1 MLEQIQE
8 IVRKNLPAEMG
19 EQLRQFMN
27 EAESQKKSLGYA
39 NERIKS
45 FEASV
50 ASKDADIVKL
60 TDKLKLAGDLDKR
73 EKDVTQREIRLD
85 VMTAQIR
92 EGAAVHR
99 ADEMKELVSII
110 FKNPRIVK
118 TAMSNEMVPVVMP
131 GNSYPQ
137 TSNASKNETT
147 TKEVNP

>member
-8 IVRKNLPAEMG
+8 IVRKNLPAEVG

-39 NERIKS
+39 NERIKA

-50 ASKDADIVKL
+50 AAKDAEIGTLKE
-60 TDKLKLAGDLDKR
+60 KLKLSGELDKR

-92 EGAAVHR
+92 EGAAVQR
-99 ADEMKELVSII
+99 ADEMKDLVSII
-110 FKNPRIVK
+110 FKNPRVVK
-118 TAMSNEMVPVVMP
+118 NVMSNEMVPVVVP

-137 TSNASKNETT
+137 SSSASKSETT

>member
-27 EAESQKKSLGYA
+27 EAESQKKSLQYA
-39 NERIKS
+39 NERIKA
-45 FEASV
+45 FEAST
-50 ASKDADIVKL
+50 AAKDTEIATLKE
-60 TDKLKLAGDLDKR
+60 KLKLSGDLDKR

-85 VMTAQIR
+85 LMTAQIR

-99 ADEMKELVSII
+99 ADEMKELVSLI

-118 TAMSNEMVPVVMP
+118 SVTSSDQVPVVMP
-131 GNSYPQ
+131 GNSYPSTAM
-137 TSNASKNETT
+137 TSKQETT
-147 TKEVNP
+147 TKEINP